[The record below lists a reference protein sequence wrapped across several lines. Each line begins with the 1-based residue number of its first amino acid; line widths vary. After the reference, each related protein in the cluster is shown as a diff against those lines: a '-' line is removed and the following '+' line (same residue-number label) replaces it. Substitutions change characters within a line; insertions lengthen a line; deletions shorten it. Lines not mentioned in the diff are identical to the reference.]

1 MNQLDM
7 PLIDA
12 LKEYCDKN
20 KIAFHIPAHRQG
32 KSISSAMVDLG
43 KEIFKY
49 DLTEVHGLDDLH
61 SPKGVI
67 AQAQK
72 LAARA
77 FGSKESYFLVN
88 GSSSGIETMILSVCS
103 KEEDIL
109 LVPRHAHRSVL
120 SGIILSGAFPV
131 YIYPEIID
139 EFNIAGFV
147 SIEEV
152 KKELEYYENVKAIFM
167 LTPTYYGI
175 ATCLDELSTVAHKK
189 EIPLLVDEAH
199 GAHFYFNDSMP
210 KGALKSGADLVVQS
224 LHKTA
229 SALTQA
235 SILHLNSNRIN
246 INKLKWCLQML
257 QTTSP
262 SYILMASLDAAR
274 NHMVVNGRELLTK
287 SLEVAR
293 KLRKKLSSIK
303 GIEILSNHHLKN
315 YDILSLDETRI
326 VIKVTGIGITGYQ
339 TAELLS
345 EDYNIEVEMA
355 DSCNIVVLLGLD
367 ASFDDADAL
376 YRALLDI
383 KERFSTFK
391 AKSMPKIMRL
401 PKPVVVITPRKAFMS
416 SSKTVALE
424 ESLGEVSACSIA
436 VYPPGIPAICPGE
449 IITEEVL
456 EYLLEVRERGL
467 HIQCS
472 CDSTLKT
479 IDIVEEGEL

>member
-1 MNQLDM
+1 MSVSIRL
-7 PLIDA
+7 LKSV
-12 LKEYCDKN
+12 KEYCDKN
-20 KIAFHIPAHRQG
+20 KIAFHIPAHCQG
-32 KSISSAMVDLG
+32 KSISNAMVDLG

-88 GSSSGIETMILSVCS
+88 GSSSGIEAMILSVYS

-109 LVPRHAHRSVL
+109 LVPRHAHRSML

-131 YIYPEIID
+131 YIYP
-139 EFNIAGFV
+139 
-147 SIEEV
+147 
-152 KKELEYYENVKAIFM
+152 
-167 LTPTYYGI
+167 
-175 ATCLDELSTVAHKK
+175 
-189 EIPLLVDEAH
+189 
-199 GAHFYFNDSMP
+199 DSMP
-210 KGALKSGADLVVQS
+210 KGALKSGADLIVQS

-303 GIEILSNHHLKN
+303 GIEILSHHHLKN
-315 YDILSLDETRI
+315 YDILYL
-326 VIKVTGIGITGYQ
+326 KQ
-339 TAELLS
+339 
-345 EDYNIEVEMA
+345 
-355 DSCNIVVLLGLD
+355 
-367 ASFDDADAL
+367 
-376 YRALLDI
+376 
-383 KERFSTFK
+383 K
-391 AKSMPKIMRL
+391 ACQKL
-401 PKPVVVITPRKAFMS
+401 
-416 SSKTVALE
+416 
-424 ESLGEVSACSIA
+424 
-436 VYPPGIPAICPGE
+436 
-449 IITEEVL
+449 
-456 EYLLEVRERGL
+456 
-467 HIQCS
+467 
-472 CDSTLKT
+472 
-479 IDIVEEGEL
+479 